1 MNVPRHGTAALE
13 NPESRVV
20 LPILSF
26 LQQAAGPALLGDVDG
41 RIKLIIRSN
50 TVLVDQCSAN
60 YCCHTRVNES
70 EDFLERA
77 TGIEPVSKT
86 WEARNKTLKA
96 LELAAVSVWEE
107 SFN

>member
-1 MNVPRHGTAALE
+1 M
-13 NPESRVV
+13 
-20 LPILSF
+20 
-26 LQQAAGPALLGDVDG
+26 
-41 RIKLIIRSN
+41 
-50 TVLVDQCSAN
+50 
-60 YCCHTRVNES
+60 NES

-107 SFN
+107 SFNWKLNGNRKGVADCVGLAL

>member
-1 MNVPRHGTAALE
+1 
-13 NPESRVV
+13 
-20 LPILSF
+20 
-26 LQQAAGPALLGDVDG
+26 
-41 RIKLIIRSN
+41 
-50 TVLVDQCSAN
+50 
-60 YCCHTRVNES
+60 VNES

-107 SFN
+107 SFNRKLNGNRKGVADCIGLVL